1 VKRRNC
7 LVGTALSACLLA
19 SVVAGTATAAT
30 GSHGGSGTNA
40 PKTTKTTKV
49 TCSTSISI
57 AIANGDT
64 QVLPPVAQGDEYG
77 TARCNKVLGSG
88 VQRDV
93 FNVPASGDSMATY
106 VLYFGAGSLKG
117 TYDLTAQ
124 SGGFNFLATDWTGTL
139 KVLAG
144 TGAYKGVTGTGT
156 MTCSTLDGIH
166 TTCTDKLKLKG
177 LSAG

>member
-7 LVGTALSACLLA
+7 LVGAALSACLLA
-19 SVVAGTATAAT
+19 SVAGTATAA
-30 GSHGGSGTNA
+30 SSKSSSSKSSGG
-40 PKTTKTTKV
+40 TKV
-49 TCSTSISI
+49 SCATNTSI

-77 TARCNKVLGSG
+77 TASCNKVFGGG
-88 VQRDV
+88 VQTDS
-93 FNVPASGDSMATY
+93 FNVPASGDTVAKY

-117 TYDLTAQ
+117 TYDLTPQ
-124 SGGFNFLATDWTGTL
+124 SSNLNFLATTWMGTL
-139 KVLAG
+139 KVLGG

-156 MTCSTLDGIH
+156 MTCSSQDGIH

-177 LSAG
+177 LTAG